1 MATTDEYLYFKNRE
15 PSEDDELLMSAT
27 DDSRI
32 MFGPTSGLG
41 GGVQMPEGMNEAQQM
56 NYLREILR
64 GEWNQRELSES
75 SGLGG
80 EFTMPEDMTL
90 EQQVWW
96 LRSVNNQENLE
107 NYLRGDLIPP
117 EQMSGAQM
125 AAETAAGFSPLGP
138 VIDAVDLYRAYGE
151 GDAVSGTMAAAGLI
165 FPAFLGFDNAARKTW
180 RRMQAGDF
188 SDEVLQAAKGDSMRK
203 AVEKLGI
210 AKKQDLQHGGL
221 KQEVYDMAGEDPDST
236 MGFLVKAERAE
247 IMREGMRDDP
257 LKVLGKV
264 KEIDQNKIKIGQLT
278 SAITHA
284 MGTGE
289 KQLVMG
295 RATFGSRAYDDAVA
309 QAGPE
314 GALAVLAK
322 QKEALLRTNES
333 LMERVQKDLTS
344 DPFFKQVIQP
354 SPQAKAS
361 SKPSYKFVDTS
372 KAETQMIPSQSA
384 RQAGTGGTE
393 AFTQPE
399 RLHYSQAGAR
409 TATEIMPGLQDVQHG
424 LSETRGMSASELEPL
439 MSTQEIPISHL
450 GKVPSGPSMGT
461 LVQKDPEA
469 RLLVDAMRQEGAATQ
484 QIPLSDLRKVGE
496 LMEQGYSREGAER
509 AISAQNT
516 ILDPFKGSETRLTWH
531 GGQ

>member
-1 MATTDEYLYFKNRE
+1 MPLNEAKYFARTE

-64 GEWNQRELSES
+64 GEWNQRGLSES

-96 LRSVNNQENLE
+96 LRSANNEENLE
-107 NYLRGDLIPP
+107 NYLRGDLMPR

-125 AAETAAGFSPLGP
+125 AAETAVGFSPLGP

-188 SDEVLQAAKGDSMRK
+188 SDEVLQAAKGDSMRE

-221 KQEVYDMAGEDPDST
+221 KQEFYDMAGEDPNST

-247 IMREGMRDDP
+247 IMREKMRDDP

-264 KEIDQNKIKIGQLT
+264 KEIDQNKIKINQLT
-278 SAITHA
+278 GAITYA

-289 KQLVMG
+289 KPLVMG

-314 GALAVLAK
+314 GAYAVLAK

-333 LMERVQKDLTS
+333 LMERVQKDLTN
-344 DPFFKQVIQP
+344 DPYFKQVINP
-354 SPQAKAS
+354 APVNPAPVIPAPM
-361 SKPSYKFVDTS
+361 KPDAIGT
-372 KAETQMIPSQSA
+372 EMIPLQSA

-439 MSTQEIPISHL
+439 MATDWRPVSHL
-450 GKVPSGPSMGT
+450 RKPPTGPSMGT

-469 RLLVDAMRQEGAATQ
+469 RLLVDAMRKEGEKTEM
-484 QIPLSDLRKVGE
+484 LDLQGLGKIGKM
-496 LMEQGYSREGAER
+496 MEKGMSRDQAESVLKME
-509 AISAQNT
+509 ALYKDIGPNQSN
-516 ILDPFKGSETRLTWH
+516 LTWS
-531 GGQ
+531 GR